1 MEIYLSTQDCI
12 PHFIINS
19 RDGLI
24 LTLSMLTRQ
33 LCQQV
38 HGRNPEGSNDEIS
51 PLWGWISQYLPR
63 GERMQCK
70 NTIEVYNIHC
80 TVYTVHIWSFSELI
94 AVVHRLRVKIAFVS
108 LKNNLL
114 CFIFLFHESCIWIYG
129 GEKTPSNTF
138 LWQYV
143 KFWDWN
149 VKICVSTKKAMETK
163 CFPLPWDFF
172 WQTVSSAKF
181 RWKKPQVGAHCK
193 L

>member
-1 MEIYLSTQDCI
+1 MEIYLSAQHCI

-19 RDGLI
+19 RDGLVFNTQCSPANSVNKYMEGI
-24 LTLSMLTRQ
+24 LREVMMKSRR
-33 LCQQV
+33 CED
-38 HGRNPEGSNDEIS
+38 GFP
-51 PLWGWISQYLPR
+51 
-63 GERMQCK
+63 
-70 NTIEVYNIHC
+70 NTSLVLVENGGNAK
-80 TVYTVHIWSFSELI
+80 TQFFWSVHIWSFSELI
-94 AVVHRLRVKIAFVS
+94 AVVHRLRVKNAFVS
-108 LKNNLL
+108 LKHNLL
-114 CFIFLFHESCIWIYG
+114 RFIFLFHESCIWIYG